1 MNDALQEQLE
11 QQLYEKVKVEHDAY
25 LAEIKTKPADEI
37 ISNAYEIA
45 WRENLLYLFDSS
57 TGLTEK
63 RLQVLLEM
71 QSPCAEMYASWLKKD
86 SEELDA
92 IRGCMENC
100 ADNIL
105 RDRAEKKYSDPAQ
118 PMYGKSRQEAYACDE
133 LAEWGA
139 DHRRSVECARV
150 FQKEGGTAYH
160 EQTFP
165 TFLQKWETD
174 FGKERCMFVLACTM
188 QQRIGDERFYLP
200 AREAAAK
207 FKKYL
212 ERAGN
217 RISDYSVDTHS
228 CIVNEAMERL
238 TRAERGK
245 EKSAVQKKKPQP
257 ER

>member
-25 LAEIKTKPADEI
+25 LAEIKAKPVDEI
-37 ISNAYEIA
+37 IANAYEIA

-105 RDRAEKKYSDPAQ
+105 RGRAEKKYSDPAQ
-118 PMYGKSRQEAYACDE
+118 PMYEKSRKEAYACDE

-150 FQKEGGTAYH
+150 FQKEGGAAYH

-188 QQRIGDERFYLP
+188 QQRAGDERFYLP
-200 AREAAAK
+200 AREAAANFRK
-207 FKKYL
+207 HL

-217 RISDYSVDTHS
+217 RTSDYAVDTHS

-238 TRAERGK
+238 ARAERSK
-245 EKSAVQKKKPQP
+245 EKSAVQKKRLQP

>member
-1 MNDALQEQLE
+1 MDNTLQEQLE

-133 LAEWGA
+133 LTEWGA

-174 FGKERCMFVLACTM
+174 FGKDRCMFVLACTM
-188 QQRIGDERFYLP
+188 AQRTGDERFYPP
-200 AREAAAK
+200 ARQAAGRFAALQK
-207 FKKYL
+207 QMGGHTDVY
-212 ERAGN
+212 A
-217 RISDYSVDTHS
+217 VDNHS
-228 CIVNEAMERL
+228 CVINAAMEQL
-238 TRAERGK
+238 AK
-245 EKSAVQKKKPQP
+245 P
-257 ER
+257 ERSVERKAVKKDAPER